1 MIIRSWDTIFQLWH
15 LVFFSKPIE
24 IETGSKHKNPIFGE
38 ENEFGGHENVTPRGK
53 NNKHAV
59 ICLCNKFWGKK
70 NVYDWI
76 NQSNW
81 KFDLDISSSPHG
93 SSTLA
98 LIANVPD
105 NKFETKPLLRIQN
118 KSKCS
123 LIRETK
129 VIVTQS
135 KL

>member
-38 ENEFGGHENVTPRGK
+38 ENQFGGHENVTPRGK

>member
-24 IETGSKHKNPIFGE
+24 IETGSKHKNPILGE
-38 ENEFGGHENVTPRGK
+38 ENKFGGHENVTPRGK

-123 LIRETK
+123 LIRGTK
-129 VIVTQS
+129 VIMTQS

>member
-15 LVFFSKPIE
+15 LVSFSKPIE

-70 NVYDWI
+70 NVYDGI

-81 KFDLDISSSPHG
+81 EFDLDISSSPHG

-105 NKFETKPLLRIQN
+105 NKVETKPLLRIQN

-123 LIRETK
+123 LIRGTK